1 MRCSLKTLYM
11 LSIINMVLIT
21 TGISLTIF
29 SIQTN
34 EQHRESDH
42 IQSLIYL
49 NKTFNSILQNQKTF
63 LHKLHLGGI
72 G

>member
-1 MRCSLKTLYM
+1 
-11 LSIINMVLIT
+11 MVLIT

-29 SIQTN
+29 SIQSN
-34 EQHRESDH
+34 EQHRETDH

-49 NKTFNSILQNQKTF
+49 NKTFNNILQNQKMF
-63 LHKLHLGGI
+63 LNKLHLGGI